1 MEKEELVPADD
12 FCSYHQVSWSFITS
26 LEEAGLIQITR
37 IEQQQFIPSEQ
48 LRELERLVRFHTE
61 LQINSEGIA
70 AIAHLLDR
78 MNEMHKELLTI
89 RQKLELYEPWSGD

>member
-1 MEKEELVPADD
+1 MEQEELVPADD

-48 LRELERLVRFHTE
+48 LKELEKLVRFHTE
-61 LQINSEGIA
+61 LEINSEGIA

-78 MNEMHKELLTI
+78 MNDMHKELTGLK
-89 RQKLELYEPWSGD
+89 QKLQFYEPG